1 MNINT
6 LTGVYCFDSWLREV
20 RKKGIKI
27 FLQYHD
33 EKGSILLKGQEE
45 QREKDLKDAIEEVNK
60 KVKLNVPLG
69 VSVAFGNTYSDIH

>member
-1 MNINT
+1 MNINA
-6 LTGVYCFDSWLREV
+6 LTGVYCFDFWLREV

-33 EKGSILLKGQEE
+33 EKGSVLLKGQEE

-69 VSVAFGNTYSDIH
+69 ISIDIGDNYAGIH